1 MGKIEVAE
9 VISSLQNGMVKLATS
24 LKQKKYRDKEGLF
37 LAEGVRIVE
46 DIVSVGGEI
55 QAVLYD
61 AELQNERIEVLL
73 SSLDASVRRIAVTPE
88 VYRKIQATE
97 ESQGIVAIVKQKKW
111 TLADIAGGCVHLAV
125 LDRVQD
131 PGNIGT
137 IIRTSEA
144 AGWDGVL
151 VLRGSADIYSPKV
164 VRSTMGTMLHLPV
177 VRGLDENELMNFVRE
192 RAIRLYATSVV
203 ESKTYD
209 DCDFTQ
215 SAAVVFGNEGAG
227 VSEALLASADERIH
241 IPLYGRVESINVAA
255 AAAVICFEGTRQK
268 QIACQTSE
276 TVL

>member
-1 MGKIEVAE
+1 MGKIEVGE
-9 VISSLQNGMVKLATS
+9 VVSSLQNGCVKLASS

-37 LAEGVRIVE
+37 LAEGVRIIE
-46 DIVSVGGEI
+46 DIVSVGGKI
-55 QAVLYD
+55 RIVLYD
-61 AELQNERIEVLL
+61 VEAVSERIEALL
-73 SSLDASVRRIAVTPE
+73 SSLDASVRQIAVTPA

-97 ESQGIVAIVKQKKW
+97 ESQGIVAIVEQKQW
-111 TLADIAGGCVHLAV
+111 MLADIAGGCVHLAV

-137 IIRTSEA
+137 IIRTAEA

-177 VRGLDENELMNFVRE
+177 VRGLSEDELGGFLAEHT
-192 RAIRLYATSVV
+192 IRLYATSVV

-209 DCDFTQ
+209 ACDFTQ

-227 VSEALLASADERIH
+227 VSESLLANADERIH
-241 IPLYGRVESINVAA
+241 IPLYGRVESLNVAA
-255 AAAVICFEGTRQK
+255 AAAVICFEGARQR
-268 QIACQTSE
+268 QTACQAR
-276 TVL
+276 